1 MPAKQKTRSYTRYNR
16 FSQQSSLFALK
27 AYDIAKLLSGQKTTP
42 KINFSYDFLF
52 VKFKV
57 RTISSENKLCLL
69 SYAVKKLSSN
79 KNF

>member
-27 AYDIAKLLSGQKTTP
+27 AYDIAKLFSDQKTTP
-42 KINFSYDFLF
+42 KIKFFYDFLF